1 MWMLS
6 FLPDS
11 FLEYVVHTIL
21 IVGSVSF
28 FVSFFILHR
37 ILNRIPSLAP
47 YTLLIQI
54 ISTVLLVG
62 GIYFE
67 GGYNTEMEWRAK
79 VKEAED
85 KVVKAEEA
93 SRDLNKKLDEEKK
106 KKQKVRVEYYATVKT
121 QIKEVEKIID
131 AECKVNPKVNELLNK
146 AASNPE
152 AKK

>member
-1 MWMLS
+1 MLS

-11 FLEYVVHTIL
+11 LLQYVVHIIL
-21 IVGSVSF
+21 VVGGVSF
-28 FVSFFILHR
+28 FISFFILHR

-54 ISTVLLVG
+54 VSTVLLVS

-85 KVVKAEEA
+85 KVAKAEEA
-93 SRDLNKKLDEEKK
+93 SRDLNKKLEEEKK
-106 KKQKVRVEYYATVKT
+106 KKQKVRVEYYNTVKER
-121 QIKEVEKIID
+121 IKEVEKIID
-131 AECKVNPKVNELLNK
+131 KECKLDPKVNEIIND
-146 AASNPE
+146 AAKNPE